1 MTSPARDERR
11 WTLLAAAEHAA
22 EFWEDRYNTQHRTL
36 HSAEDVIAELRG
48 NLAALREAA
57 QGDGPPTA
65 SLWLS
70 EDRALALEAALKGV
84 MRNQARLLEAWAQ
97 GERYDEDSDVVAELV
112 ASRDAGKVAL
122 GYPQPRFSQR
132 PGDGRS

>member
-1 MTSPARDERR
+1 MSDELKRGQCPADRIWTSGPCFDRR
-11 WTLLAAAEHAA
+11 GHVWHATCWTKQVEA
-22 EFWEDRYNTQHRTL
+22 D
-36 HSAEDVIAELRG
+36 
-48 NLAALREAA
+48 LAALREAA